1 MMCIHQV
8 PSKKLQLDDYH
19 QWIDILCMG
28 LTFFRHIAVP
38 VLIFSLLISLLSV
51 TQTYGQLDIVDIE
64 LRIKESKT
72 KEEWV
77 KWASKAYEWEFRRIG
92 YSEED
97 VQVEIKIKGA
107 LITAT
112 YRGSLIKDKG
122 FRSLMMKRQSSD
134 LESVSDAKLYSL
146 GIRFMSVYLEDGTI
160 LMTSKVT
167 N

>member
-1 MMCIHQV
+1 
-8 PSKKLQLDDYH
+8 
-19 QWIDILCMG
+19 
-28 LTFFRHIAVP
+28 
-38 VLIFSLLISLLSV
+38 
-51 TQTYGQLDIVDIE
+51 